1 MLFFLLKGWV
11 YFHELAHSSLATAAS
26 KVRPECTGILV
37 QGTASGS
44 DSNVVHAANMDQ
56 SPEEVRSLTLHVRFV
71 NSSCTNAT
79 GSDNVDSGDDFLFQG
94 VDWYWFTTGLTRAV
108 KGNLA
113 SLQENW
119 RSSETPLDVSTVF
132 DDINAGVV
140 PQVFVFRATLLS
152 SDSKVVGSFNRLL
165 NHLATVRIGAPF
177 YIVVA
182 GVALGEGA
190 VLTRNET
197 GVVGPPGGCGSTTIG
212 RRRIN
217 GVDDDN
223 EESPYWWNGC
233 EVPRLAADGSVS
245 FVVQTNYDW
254 WLTDPPSD
262 PRRLAATSMLQ
273 QLSCSQSGS
282 ISPSSRGVSSSSKS
296 ISGIS
301 ESDCRGD
308 LGLVDAFAVASA
320 YPVHNPHTAYTAMMR
335 AADKVTDDST
345 NSTKAGSLVAYV
357 RVAMC
362 PKNSASA
369 PYSDP
374 SYCPR
379 L

>member
-1 MLFFLLKGWV
+1 V

-26 KVRPECTGILV
+26 QVRPECTGILV
-37 QGTASGS
+37 QGTGSGS
-44 DSNVVHAANMDQ
+44 GPNVVHAANMDQ
-56 SPEEVRSLTLHVRFV
+56 SPEEVRALTLHVRFI
-71 NSSCTNAT
+71 NSSSMNAT
-79 GSDNVDSGDDFLFQG
+79 SSDDDDGFLFQG

-119 RSSETPLDVSTVF
+119 RSSETPLDVSAVF
-132 DDINAGVV
+132 DDIKAGVV

-152 SDSKVVGSFNRLL
+152 TDATIVGSFNQLL
-165 NHLATVRIGAPF
+165 NHLATVRIAAPF

-197 GVVGPPGGCGSTTIG
+197 GVVGPPGGCGSIAVG
-212 RRRIN
+212 HSESDSA
-217 GVDDDN
+217 DDDN
-223 EESPYWWNGC
+223 EASPYWWNGC

-254 WLTDPPSD
+254 WLADPPSD

-273 QLSCSQSGS
+273 QLSCAQAGS
-282 ISPSSRGVSSSSKS
+282 TSPTSHVGNSSSS
-296 ISGIS
+296 SGRS
-301 ESDCRGD
+301 ASSTVGLSGNDCRGD
-308 LGLVDAFAVASA
+308 LGLMDAFAVASA

-335 AADKVTDDST
+335 AAGKTTDDSM
-345 NSTKAGSLVAYV
+345 SSSKAGSLLAYV

-362 PKNSASA
+362 PENTVSA

-374 SYCPR
+374 RYCAR
-379 L
+379 I

>member
-1 MLFFLLKGWV
+1 M
-11 YFHELAHSSLATAAS
+11 
-26 KVRPECTGILV
+26 
-37 QGTASGS
+37 QGAASGS

-71 NSSCTNAT
+71 NSSSMNTT
-79 GSDNVDSGDDFLFQG
+79 GSDNGDSGDNFLFQG

-152 SDSKVVGSFNRLL
+152 SDSNIVGSFNQLL
-165 NHLATVRIGAPF
+165 NHLATVRIAAPF

-212 RRRIN
+212 HRSIN
-217 GVDDDN
+217 GVDDDI

-254 WLTDPPSD
+254 WLADPPND

-282 ISPSSRGVSSSSKS
+282 VNPSSRGVSSSSSSKS
-296 ISGIS
+296 VSSAGDLS

-335 AADKVTDDST
+335 AADKITDDATISSKT
-345 NSTKAGSLVAYV
+345 GSLVAYV

-362 PKNSASA
+362 PKNSVSA